1 MNDDRFGSVTP
12 VPTLAAHSSAAD
24 VPGSAGV
31 ASLSLRL
38 DSDARP
44 GAGFADKLWRFFAC
58 NPFYLLSAA
67 LLLYSFYLVSADPN
81 FLRSEVAKLT
91 FNLSSLQVYE
101 ILLVVTAIFLA
112 RRAVW
117 YDSTLLVGLESLLVL
132 VPFILVSQAALIDAK
147 LVWMLCAAAFVL
159 AAGRTAVV
167 KRLIP
172 ELNLS
177 LRSLGIGAV
186 FLTVNAV
193 LPVVYRVLHESKYGT
208 KPDWG
213 AAFETNQYL
222 WWLLLPALCASF
234 LFVRWKEAAGE
245 LWPQRRWL
253 PAALVSVWLVGTG
266 VHLYCLG
273 YVYDF
278 DLRPELLAPAVWVLL
293 WVAWLRTAHLLPGLA
308 PGASS
313 VAMALPCLATLLA
326 APQPGKGVFLAL
338 TLANVGILGWI
349 YFARK
354 RRIAL
359 HLVLASL
366 LGLMAG
372 MPEEWGRQLAAGFD
386 REKLVFGCLAIYVL
400 VVTAISRNARLG
412 ILGGV
417 LAAVVQGY
425 LAPEPE
431 ALHWAIQAGLV
442 FLLLHS
448 LRWVNLEE
456 GEKLV
461 RWVAAVGWVAHAMLW
476 MHSTGGNWAVA
487 GLAVLVLAV
496 CAVYRW
502 LQGRWA
508 PLVIPTAA
516 TLVLLAGPVETGI
529 AQLNSA
535 PLGLLAVIG
544 SFLLFGLGT
553 AAALTKPKWVRHL
566 RQGQFNH

>member
-1 MNDDRFGSVTP
+1 MNDDSFGSVPTP
-12 VPTLAAHSSAAD
+12 TPPTTTSSLDAAASMGA
-24 VPGSAGV
+24 
-31 ASLSLRL
+31 ASLSLHL
-38 DSDARP
+38 DSDGRP
-44 GAGFADKLWRFFAC
+44 GPGLADKLWRFFAC

-91 FNLSSLQVYE
+91 FNLSSLQAYE

-117 YDSTLLVGLESLLVL
+117 YDSTLLVGLENLLVL

-147 LVWMLCAAAFVL
+147 LVWMLCAGAFVL
-159 AAGRTAVV
+159 AAGRTAAV

-177 LRSLGIGAV
+177 PRSLGIGAI

-193 LPVVYRVLHESKYGT
+193 LPVVYRILHESKYGT

-222 WWLLLPALCASF
+222 WWLLVPALCASF
-234 LFVRWKEAAGE
+234 LFVRWHEAAGD

-253 PAALVSVWLVGTG
+253 PAALLGVWLVGTG

-278 DLRPELLAPAVWVLL
+278 DLRPELLAPTVWTLL
-293 WVAWLRTAHLLPGLA
+293 WAAWFRTEHLLAGLA

-313 VAMALPCLATLLA
+313 AAMALPCLATLLA

-338 TLANVGILGWI
+338 TLANLGILGWI
-349 YFARK
+349 YFAQK

-372 MPEEWGRQLAAGFD
+372 MPEEWARHLAYGFG
-386 REKLVFGCLAIYVL
+386 REKLVFGCLAVYVL

-412 ILGGV
+412 ILGG
-417 LAAVVQGY
+417 LMAAIVQGY

-431 ALHWAIQAGLV
+431 ALHWSIQAGLV

-448 LRWVNLEE
+448 LRWVKLEE

-461 RWVAAVGWVAHAMLW
+461 RWVAAIGWAAHSLLW
-476 MHSTGGNWAVA
+476 MHSTGGNRAVTS
-487 GLAVLVLAV
+487 LAALVLAV
-496 CAVYRW
+496 CVVYRW
-502 LQGRWA
+502 LQGRWG
-508 PLVIPTAA
+508 PPSIIGAA
-516 TLVLLAGPVETGI
+516 TLVLLAGPTETGI
-529 AQLNSA
+529 SQLRST

-553 AAALTKPKWVRHL
+553 AAAVTKHKWVRHL
-566 RQGQFNH
+566 RQGQLNH